1 VYARATTFRARPES
15 LDAGIKHV
23 RDEVMPVLLSMP
35 GCIGLSMLV
44 DRETGRCIAASA
56 WRTEEAMRATEVQI
70 RPLRQRV
77 GEILGGRPD
86 VNEWEIAV
94 LHRDHRSP
102 RGACVRATW
111 VQTDPADLE
120 HLIETYR
127 TMTLPGLAE
136 FEGFCSASLMVDGV
150 TGRAVSSV
158 TFDST
163 SGLAGSRRAAA
174 SLRERTI
181 TAAKAQVLDVEEFDL
196 ALAHLHVPEM
206 V

>member
-1 VYARATTFRARPES
+1 MYARSTTFRARPES
-15 LDAGIKHV
+15 LDDGIAHV

-44 DRETGRCIAASA
+44 DRETGRCIATSA

-70 RPLRQRV
+70 RPLRRRV

-86 VNEWEIAV
+86 VDEWEIAV

-102 RGACVRATW
+102 RGACVRTTW
-111 VQTDPADLE
+111 VQAEPADLE
-120 HLIETYR
+120 HLIAVYR
-127 TMTLPGLAE
+127 TVTLPTLEG
-136 FEGFCSASLMVDGV
+136 FDGFCSASLLVDGV

-163 SGLAGSRRAAA
+163 SALEASREPAAPLPER
-174 SLRERTI
+174 SVREARV
-181 TAAKAQVLDVEEFDL
+181 QVLGVEEFEL

-206 V
+206 A